1 LARRC
6 GTSECCCCR
15 QVMPHQ
21 RRQSSKATP
30 PGGVSLKGGTF
41 EVPPYAPTEKQH
53 VAAAM
58 RRDAAA
64 GSDAK
69 PCIVASMAKK
79 TTTPAGSKL
88 AKPKTVALS
97 ERRKL
102 DEEIRKLEERQGR
115 RAVDRAIRWARLLDQ
130 LETLLDRADDLFTH
144 GVPVDF
150 DSVAR
155 VHAEMHA
162 ASDDPANRPTLGD
175 VYKMES
181 DAETYFLA
189 RDLQLAENWIPT
201 ILRVDQNGDLLY
213 QNGHSRAI
221 SDVRLR
227 LEGKAPF
234 DASSTPA
241 EAIALGIT
249 CVRTLLAY
257 DLRRAKSFDRAPSEE
272 DLDVLQRLRDKPK
285 TAKELAV
292 EIAGKSKP
300 YKTEEK
306 RVTRT
311 IERLKHVH
319 GFELPNERGSGYTL
333 SPRDHARL
341 DAIDRGT

>member
-1 LARRC
+1 
-6 GTSECCCCR
+6 
-15 QVMPHQ
+15 
-21 RRQSSKATP
+21 
-30 PGGVSLKGGTF
+30 
-41 EVPPYAPTEKQH
+41 
-53 VAAAM
+53 
-58 RRDAAA
+58 
-64 GSDAK
+64 
-69 PCIVASMAKK
+69 MAKK
-79 TTTPAGSKL
+79 TTTPVGSKL

-102 DEEIRKLEERQGR
+102 NEEIRKLEERQGR

-150 DSVAR
+150 NSVAR

-175 VYKMES
+175 VRKMES
-181 DAETYFLA
+181 DAETYVLA
-189 RDLQLAENWIPT
+189 HDLQLAENWIPT

-292 EIAGKSKP
+292 EIAGKGNAHDVD
-300 YKTEEK
+300 EK
-306 RVTRT
+306 RVTR
-311 IERLKHVH
+311 
-319 GFELPNERGSGYTL
+319 
-333 SPRDHARL
+333 
-341 DAIDRGT
+341 AIDRLHNTCGFDLPNTRCTGYSLSESDLVRVDQLTRGT

>member
-1 LARRC
+1 
-6 GTSECCCCR
+6 
-15 QVMPHQ
+15 
-21 RRQSSKATP
+21 
-30 PGGVSLKGGTF
+30 
-41 EVPPYAPTEKQH
+41 
-53 VAAAM
+53 
-58 RRDAAA
+58 
-64 GSDAK
+64 
-69 PCIVASMAKK
+69 MAKK

-88 AKPKTVALS
+88 AKPKTDAPS

-102 DEEIRKLEERQGR
+102 YEEIRKLEERQAS

-150 DSVAR
+150 DSVTR

-175 VYKMES
+175 VRKMES
-181 DAETYFLA
+181 DAETYVLA

-257 DLRRAKSFDRAPSEE
+257 DLRLAKSFDLDRAPSED
-272 DLDVLQRLRDKPK
+272 DLDVLKRLRDKSK
-285 TAKELAV
+285 TAKELAN
-292 EIAGKSKP
+292 EIAGKGNEHNMDEP
-300 YKTEEK
+300 
-306 RVTRT
+306 RVTRA
-311 IERLKHVH
+311 IERLKKVH
-319 GFELPNERGSGYTL
+319 GFELTNERGFGYTL
-333 SPRDHARL
+333 TTSDRARL
-341 DAIDRGT
+341 DALDRVTQTGLDVTQTGLDGI